1 MNRSHLTKERLA
13 KAKSLLIQASMYQE
27 QLLQTPISHEFI
39 KRATPVVWLG
49 EAVPGSWVTMA
60 TNPSPKEFLNRN
72 NQLLLGEQARFHI
85 RENGRS
91 LAEFAKG
98 EVQLESAIKFYQSYF
113 KNGKAYR
120 TWFGK
125 PGGAKLEGFV
135 NGMGGSFYESVRLQN
150 VVHSDFFPFATRTHM
165 GRIKEKL
172 SLLGSDFSREFMQEK
187 LEFLRP
193 GMVILLGREHTALFE
208 RTEQGITFDAPRTIE
223 LYPSAHYQLGFH
235 QRLGIPIVGLHF
247 KPSEQFLGLGG
258 SQDVNGLSHGKYGTK
273 TALNVMGR
281 EIASN
286 LKSFI
291 KTMN

>member
-1 MNRSHLTKERLA
+1 MSSFSLGEDGFS
-13 KAKSLLIQASMYQE
+13 KAKSLIAKASLHQE
-27 QLLQTPISHEFI
+27 ELLGEPISHEFI
-39 KRATPVVWLG
+39 ERATPVAWLG

-85 RENGRS
+85 LENGQS
-91 LAEFAKG
+91 LAEFAKD
-98 EVQLESAIKFYQSYF
+98 ETQLESAVEFYQTYF
-113 KNGKAYR
+113 KEGKTYR

-125 PGGAKLEGFV
+125 PGGAKLEGFI
-135 NGMGGSFYESVRLQN
+135 NGMGGSFYESARLQN

-172 SLLGSDFSREFMQEK
+172 NLLGSDFSREFMQDK

-208 RTEQGITFDAPRTIE
+208 RIEQGITFDPPKTIE

-235 QRLGIPIVGLHF
+235 QRLGIPLLGLHF

-273 TALNVMGR
+273 TALNEMGR